1 MLTRAPMDRVGRGRT
16 GAAAEDATRAHHRE
30 DRLSPARRFDEVEC
44 TVSHLL
50 RHPHPALRGRRYG
63 EALLQ
68 GIAAR
73 GIGPGHHGVL
83 EIGGGTG
90 HLAEC
95 AWRGDAGPFTS
106 VPWTS
111 LDLSPALLAAQKR
124 RLLAGRSGAAA
135 APRGPHRS
143 WRGIRADAVS
153 LPVGRFDGLIL
164 ANEVIADLPVTDGV
178 NTGAVELVREIA
190 RVLSPSAAAV
200 LVEFGGDFPPSPL
213 ELVASAGAGR
223 HVEWSID
230 FRRLREAARDAGLSV
245 EQLPL
250 HELLDADL
258 SVRCASY
265 SDLWRLR
272 RFARCEVF
280 AAPANDVRKR
290 FPWLSRLLLLEL
302 PPLGS
307 PRWPD
312 ALAKGGFAQLF
323 HALILR
329 QRSEK
334 SL

>member
-1 MLTRAPMDRVGRGRT
+1 MAPGRT
-16 GAAAEDATRAHHRE
+16 RPASEDPTRAHHRE

-50 RHPHPALRGRRYG
+50 RHPHPALKGRRYG

-68 GIAAR
+68 GVAAR
-73 GIGPGHHGVL
+73 GIGPDRQGVL

-90 HLAEC
+90 HIAEC
-95 AWRGDAGPFTS
+95 AWRGDAGPFTG
-106 VPWTS
+106 VPWVS

-124 RLLAGRSGAAA
+124 RVLADRFGAIE
-135 APRGPHRS
+135 APRGAHRS
-143 WRGIRADAVS
+143 WRGIRADALS
-153 LPVGRFDGLIL
+153 LPIRRFDGLVL
-164 ANEVIADLPVTDGV
+164 ANEVIADLPVTGGV
-178 NTGAVELVREIA
+178 NTGAIELVREIA
-190 RVLSPSAAAV
+190 RILGTGGAAV
-200 LVEFGGDFPPSPL
+200 LIEFGGDFPPSPV
-213 ELVASAGAGR
+213 ELVASGRTGR
-223 HVEWSID
+223 HVEWTID
-230 FRRLREAARDAGLSV
+230 FQKLREAAREAGLSV

-265 SDLWRLR
+265 TDLWRLR

-280 AAPANDVRKR
+280 AAPAEEVRKR
-290 FPWLSRLLLLEL
+290 FPWLSRLLALEL

-329 QRSEK
+329 PERPG
-334 SL
+334 